1 MSVLASVQEA
11 MEESEGLL
19 GLELTWEE
27 LKNQLVVAVD
37 ALSVSLPPTSSAQVT
52 ALYLDQM
59 VTKIKEDAYE
69 HSHIMERLIEE
80 TNIQISS
87 PKNEL
92 ENVKKPGAIVNVR
105 TSTMHPVP
113 CVSFLLQT
121 RTASHVVIPLLN
133 AKVVCRISTWQSC
146 SRKQYH

>member
-1 MSVLASVQEA
+1 MSVLASVEEA

-69 HSHIMERLIEE
+69 HSHH
-80 TNIQISS
+80 
-87 PKNEL
+87 
-92 ENVKKPGAIVNVR
+92 G
-105 TSTMHPVP
+105 
-113 CVSFLLQT
+113 
-121 RTASHVVIPLLN
+121 ASHRGGEHPDLFTEER
-133 AKVVCRISTWQSC
+133 A
-146 SRKQYH
+146 